1 MNSQYIL
8 KQTNKQKGD
17 RTISPQLRN
26 EKKTH
31 FEKERLVGITGFLR
45 KTDPRKKKTRTY
57 RRAHMYTQTHIQN
70 HPSLLP
76 SRRLE
81 NQNKKFEH
89 SLKSRAPQQG
99 KTRLPCRHFDLCA
112 CCKEVNGLKN

>member
-45 KTDPRKKKTRTY
+45 KTDPRKKKKHAHTDVLTCTHKHTY
-57 RRAHMYTQTHIQN
+57 
-70 HPSLLP
+70 
-76 SRRLE
+76 
-81 NQNKKFEH
+81 
-89 SLKSRAPQQG
+89 
-99 KTRLPCRHFDLCA
+99 KTIPRSYLADA
-112 CCKEVNGLKN
+112 